1 MRIEYFQ
8 LIDRVVEITD
18 TPPSLTACAKVPA
31 ETTIFEGHFPGYPVM
46 PGVLLIESMAQAA
59 GFLLLCRNRF
69 EKMPFLVGVREAKLR
84 NFVPPSSVLD
94 VRAEIEHDGSGYAS
108 MKTSIH
114 CQSDLICNALI
125 ILRFLPFPNVQLREH
140 LEFVAREIE
149 LPDWT
154 GS

>member
-8 LIDRVVEITD
+8 LVDRVVEISD
-18 TPPSLTACAKVPA
+18 EPPSLTACAEVPR
-31 ETTIFEGHFPGYPVM
+31 ETTIFQGHFPGYPVM
-46 PGVLLIESMAQAA
+46 PGVLLIESMAQTA
-59 GFLLLCRNRF
+59 GFLLLWRNRF

-114 CQSDLICNALI
+114 CQSDLISNARI
-125 ILRFLPFPNVQLREH
+125 ILRFLPFPNQQLRDH